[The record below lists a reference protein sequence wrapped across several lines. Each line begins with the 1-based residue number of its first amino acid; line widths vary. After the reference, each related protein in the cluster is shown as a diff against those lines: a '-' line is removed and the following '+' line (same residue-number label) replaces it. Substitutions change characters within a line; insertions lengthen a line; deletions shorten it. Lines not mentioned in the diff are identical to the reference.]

1 MTASRCMCLS
11 WCLRSTCDDFF
22 QAKEISIKGRLIK
35 VRLESLGTAIFQR
48 SRYTLAA
55 HNWSMPFT
63 NCSSIQEE
71 STLDQHSP
79 VHEIFNYL
87 TATFPV
93 HHYPEPTRTLP
104 HASIPWNQ
112 SAKSWPEA
120 VNLHLN
126 IVMPGKMLHSW
137 ERGGASSTE
146 KNDLNL
152 LKVWTCCWGLGVM
165 VGQFLPPRLSGT
177 SLALYKLMPGPKH
190 QPPGH
195 ESSNMI
201 DIGKANKKTMGRVS
215 EWEICYPPVN

>member
-1 MTASRCMCLS
+1 MQYEFDTPMTSQKSIPGAVSKATCLTREDAMTASRCMCLS

-22 QAKEISIKGRLIK
+22 QAKETSIKGRLIK

-87 TATFPV
+87 ATTFPV

-146 KNDLNL
+146 G
-152 LKVWTCCWGLGVM
+152 TTSTEGLDPV
-165 VGQFLPPRLSGT
+165 VG
-177 SLALYKLMPGPKH
+177 A
-190 QPPGH
+190 
-195 ESSNMI
+195 
-201 DIGKANKKTMGRVS
+201 
-215 EWEICYPPVN
+215 

>member
-1 MTASRCMCLS
+1 MQYEFDTPMTSQKSIPGAVSKATCLTREDAMTASRCMCLS

-22 QAKEISIKGRLIK
+22 QAKETSIKGRLIK

-93 HHYPEPTRTLP
+93 HHYPEPD
-104 HASIPWNQ
+104 
-112 SAKSWPEA
+112 
-120 VNLHLN
+120 
-126 IVMPGKMLHSW
+126 
-137 ERGGASSTE
+137 GASRIHSLKPVCKILTWSCQPTSE
-146 KNDLNL
+146 HRHAGQNASFMGAGWSFFNRRYDLNWRSGP
-152 LKVWTCCWGLGVM
+152 V
-165 VGQFLPPRLSGT
+165 VG
-177 SLALYKLMPGPKH
+177 A
-190 QPPGH
+190 
-195 ESSNMI
+195 
-201 DIGKANKKTMGRVS
+201 
-215 EWEICYPPVN
+215 

>member
-1 MTASRCMCLS
+1 MSKATCLTREDAMTASRCMCLS

-22 QAKEISIKGRLIK
+22 QAKEISIKGRLVK

-55 HNWSMPFT
+55 HNWSMPST

-120 VNLHLN
+120 VNLHLK
-126 IVMPGKMLHSW
+126 IVRAKCFIHWS
-137 ERGGASSTE
+137 RGVFFFTEGTTSTYWRSE
-146 KNDLNL
+146 
-152 LKVWTCCWGLGVM
+152 VCCWGFSKNGW
-165 VGQFLPPRLSGT
+165 GNFCHQD
-177 SLALYKLMPGPKH
+177 SLALRLLCTSLCQVQSISRLDMRLNHPTWL
-190 QPPGH
+190 
-195 ESSNMI
+195 I
-201 DIGKANKKTMGRVS
+201 
-215 EWEICYPPVN
+215 